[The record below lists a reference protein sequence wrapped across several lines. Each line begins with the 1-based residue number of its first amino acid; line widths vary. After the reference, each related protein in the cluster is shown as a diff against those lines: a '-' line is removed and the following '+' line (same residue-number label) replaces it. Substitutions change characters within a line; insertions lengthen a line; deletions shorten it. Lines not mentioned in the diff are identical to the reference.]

1 MKNWRVK
8 LTIRKMGM
16 QCQSC
21 KQTFECQVVA
31 ENEVEAAQFAKE
43 LSKADPEI
51 HQFQINLIKEITL

>member
-31 ENEVEAAQFAKE
+31 DNEVEAAEFAKE
-43 LSKADPEI
+43 LSKSDPEI